1 MRTPEISLGAMNDP
15 GAGDGG
21 IQLVVQSDDFGMCH
35 AANAGAVQAFTEGIV
50 TQASAM
56 VPAPWFS
63 EAAALAL
70 EYRIPLGI
78 HCTLTCEWDGLR
90 WPPLTRGASLVGSDG
105 TFHRSAEAARAT
117 ATEDEIAAEIAAQ
130 TEHFVDAGL
139 DLVYY
144 DAHMGVPS
152 ADVFAR
158 FSDRFA
164 APFLWSIHFAS
175 VDMLSVHGVDEA
187 TKREWLI
194 DYLGGLTPGLHLLV
208 SHCAVD
214 EPELAALA
222 RPDSPVLPWA
232 REYRVSDLA
241 VLTDPDVRQAV
252 DRRGIALVDIGVR

>member
-1 MRTPEISLGAMNDP
+1 MNDP
-15 GAGDGG
+15 AAQHSA
-21 IQLVVQSDDFGMCH
+21 IQLIVQSDDFGMCH
-35 AANAGAVQAFTEGIV
+35 AANSGAVTAFTQGIV

-90 WPPLTRGASLVGSDG
+90 WPPLTRGASLVGADG
-105 TFHRSAEAARAT
+105 TFHRTAEAAHA
-117 ATEDEIAAEIAAQ
+117 ADEDEIAAEIVAQ
-130 TEHFVDAGL
+130 TERFLDAGL

-152 ADVFAR
+152 PDVFAR
-158 FSDRFA
+158 FSERFA
-164 APFLWSIHFAS
+164 APFLWSIRFAS
-175 VDMLSVHGVDEA
+175 IDMLSVHGLDEE

-194 DYLGGLTPGLHLLV
+194 EYLGGLTPGLHLLV

-214 EPELAALA
+214 EPELRALA

-241 VLTDPDVRQAV
+241 VLTDRGVRQQV
-252 DRRGIALVDIGVR
+252 GRRGIQLVNIATASFVTP